1 MGTIGGVAPAGA
13 AFDRGRGS
21 PYPAPGRFPAR
32 RDNTMQRR
40 GEAMQ
45 FGLQINPYQPGATGN
60 PWDTVAPAAQAADE
74 GGYDSVWVYDHFL
87 YEGGYSGHPY
97 PEPVMECFTTL
108 GAIAAIT

>member
-1 MGTIGGVAPAGA
+1 MGPIGGGAPAGA
-13 AFDRGRGS
+13 AFDRNRGR
-21 PYPAPGRFPAR
+21 PYPARGDFPRGA
-32 RDNTMQRR
+32 TISCSGG

-45 FGLQINPYQPGATGN
+45 FGLQIKPYQPGATGN
-60 PWDTVAPAAQAADE
+60 PWDSVAPAARAADE

-108 GAIAAIT
+108 GAIAAI